1 MMTKEMFITLMESLE
16 KIDTVIHGLQDIFDF
31 NMDDGPLVRAWD
43 DLANMISSEMELEV
57 DDDIGPIIL
66 HYAFVMNWGEDE
78 ASLKVD
84 DTTSI
89 KVNDLDTLYTY
100 LTMKYAADSNK
111 IAERH
116 KRS

>member
-1 MMTKEMFITLMESLE
+1 MITKEMFITLMESLE
-16 KIDTVIHGLQDIFDF
+16 KIDTVIHGLQDICDF
-31 NMDDGPLVRAWD
+31 NIDDGPLVRAWD
-43 DLANMISSEMELEV
+43 DLVNMVASEMELEI
-57 DDDIGPIIL
+57 DDEMGPIIL